1 MTIAYPFAL
10 WILLASS
17 TLTVMAGAIIAP
29 VLNLMRESLGADP
42 SSAAIIITT
51 HGIMIA
57 LCSPLIGV
65 LIDRLGV
72 KRPYVFGLVLYGLAG
87 SSGLFINTYWI
98 MILSRVFLGM
108 AVAAIFTSVTVMIL
122 NLYKGAERNKVMGW
136 RGSFTSLG
144 GLIWPLLGG
153 FLGGFSW
160 HLPFAV
166 YLTGIPIGI
175 LAGLAIPE
183 VHQEQGAD
191 QDAGSLEKSVFG
203 VFKTVPVLFVIYGLI
218 FFLNVLLYTIV
229 VFLPPLLEKID
240 ISDPFYIGVYIAI
253 APVFAGITAFFY
265 GKIKQRLSYKSI
277 IVLAMFL
284 CALGYTTISWNPH
297 TLMIGAS
304 IALFGI
310 AQGMLMPSIM
320 VWIGEAVPASFR
332 GRITSYLGTFGFI
345 GQFLSPII
353 FRPLVLIRGP
363 QSVFLSAGLT
373 SALLFFLFLF
383 FMKKPDN

>member
-29 VLNLMRESLGADP
+29 VLNLMREGLGADP

-57 LCSPLIGV
+57 LCSPLIGI

-98 MILSRVFLGM
+98 MIVSRVFLGI
-108 AVAAIFTSVTVMIL
+108 AVAAIFTSVTVTIL
-122 NLYKGAERNKVMGW
+122 NLYKGEERNKVMGW

-183 VHQEQGAD
+183 VQQEKVSDQGV
-191 QDAGSLEKSVFG
+191 GNPEKSVFEI
-203 VFKTVPVLFVIYGLI
+203 FKTVPVLFVIYGLI
-218 FFLNVLLYTIV
+218 FYLNVLLYTIV

-240 ISDPFYIGVYIAI
+240 ISDPFYIGAYIAI
-253 APVFAGITAFFY
+253 GPVFGGTTAFFY
-265 GKIKQRLSYKSI
+265 GKIKQRLSYKTI

-284 CALGYTTISWNPH
+284 CALGFTTISWNPH
-297 TLMIGAS
+297 ALMIGAS

-310 AQGMLMPSIM
+310 AQGMLMPSIL

-353 FRPLVLIRGP
+353 FRPLVLIWGP
-363 QSVFLSAGLT
+363 QSVFFTAGLT
-373 SALLFFLFLF
+373 SALLFFLFLVV
-383 FMKKPDN
+383 MKKS

>member
-1 MTIAYPFAL
+1 MTTAYPLVL

-29 VLNLMRESLGADP
+29 VLNLMREGLGADP

-57 LCSPLIGV
+57 LCSPLIGI

-72 KRPYVFGLVLYGLAG
+72 KRPYVFGLILYGLTG

-98 MILSRVFLGM
+98 MIISRVFLGIG
-108 AVAAIFTSVTVMIL
+108 VASVFTSVTVMIL
-122 NLYKGAERNKVMGW
+122 NLYEGAERNKVMGW
-136 RGSFTSLG
+136 RGSCSSLG

-175 LAGLAIPE
+175 LAWIVVPE
-183 VHQEQGAD
+183 VHHEKNPDQNVGTQEV
-191 QDAGSLEKSVFG
+191 SVLG
-203 VFKTVPVLFVIYGLI
+203 IFKTVPVLFIIYGLI

-240 ISDPFYIGVYIAI
+240 ISDPFYIGVYIAT
-253 APVFAGITAFFY
+253 AAVFAGMTAFFY
-265 GKIKQRLSYKSI
+265 GKIKERFSYKAI
-277 IVLAMFL
+277 IVLAMLL
-284 CALGYTTISWNPH
+284 CALGYTTISWNAH
-297 TLMIGAS
+297 TLVIGAS

-320 VWIGEAVPASFR
+320 VWIGEVVPASFR
-332 GRITSYLGTFGFI
+332 GRITAYIGTFGFV
-345 GQFLSPII
+345 GQFLAPIM
-353 FRPLVLIRGP
+353 FRPLVLIQGP
-363 QSVFLSAGLT
+363 QSVFLTAGLT
-373 SALLFFLFLF
+373 SALLFFLFLL
-383 FMKKPDN
+383 FMRKN